1 MNVVLYFTKEEQV
14 LKFIEIN
21 KKCENVVQSMKIN
34 PFLENTS
41 FERIKQLFQGM
52 ETYQLVNTPDTDYEV
67 FDGISIIEYNNKAEE
82 FHVRRINSIEQHL
95 HKIRKLHSIQYSN
108 YVKEITKN
116 FTILRSLKV
125 INPYNYISNN
135 HSIQLLFE
143 LKNVVTLKELLIYI
157 SVYVAIDDLIQLRNE
172 LRNIKITIVIDNDP
186 FAKKITNEYLKS
198 ISRIQGINIYVN
210 RYNEFI
216 DNKYVMPVIPL
227 EIGISSIMKHKEKYF
242 NLFSICYPTKLI
254 LFDDGYQNFN
264 DEVDESIE
272 TNETIE
278 EFNFDLCSMLMEL
291 FISFPRN
298 SLINFILPTTLTKIS
313 ITSNENKEFKYD
325 SFHTLPLEFFDLSYE
340 TNKNITLPSTLKNL
354 YIEEC
359 SHCTFRFKEYWNLT
373 KIIIRECYDCI
384 IPICDT
390 YKEFYNAC
398 INNNKYINY
407 GDVSTIH
414 NFFQGELYSDVS
426 FNKDTIELTMNKN
439 SFIDVLDLYIFK
451 TQNIKLKDIKT
462 NTIITGSSKCVKLI
476 HGKIKNI
483 IFDSCE
489 KLLCDN
495 INSIEI
501 IKGKEVYY
509 LELVSSGKPE
519 FIIDNINHFITNSIH
534 IPHTPLKRLE
544 LNNIEE
550 EIVDLA
556 TFNIEIIT
564 INNSNIKKLIIP
576 TTITSFFNNN
586 SKIER
591 IDGFETSTIPN
602 DERKKLEIK
611 YCNGILPK
619 VTANQFAI
627 QCKDWKVID
636 ARSIKVNYLVI
647 FNCMELKEILLPNEL
662 KTLIINQ
669 CDGIETLD
677 LTTSQLSVIN
687 IKNCKSIKTLLVNNN
702 VKTVITSCPLLN

>member
-1 MNVVLYFTKEEQV
+1 
-14 LKFIEIN
+14 
-21 KKCENVVQSMKIN
+21 MKIN
-34 PFLENTS
+34 PFLEKTTY
-41 FERIKQLFQGM
+41 ERIKQLFQGM

-82 FHVRRINSIEQHL
+82 FHVRRFNSIEQHL
-95 HKIRKLHSIQYSN
+95 HKIKKLRSIQYNN

-157 SVYVAIDDLIQLRNE
+157 SVYVVIDDLIQLRNE

-264 DEVDESIE
+264 DEVDESIRSIE
-272 TNETIE
+272 ANETVE
-278 EFNFDLCSMLMEL
+278 EFNFDLCSMLMELL

-313 ITSNENKEFKYD
+313 ITSNENKEFRYD

-359 SHCTFRFKEYWNLT
+359 SHCT
-373 KIIIRECYDCI
+373 ECYDCI

-414 NFFQGELYSDVS
+414 NFFQGELYSNVS
-426 FNKDTIELTMNKN
+426 FNEDTIELTMNEN

-462 NTIITGSSKCVKLI
+462 NTIITGSSKCIKLI
-476 HGKIKNI
+476 HGTIKNI

-509 LELVSSGKPE
+509 LELVSS
-519 FIIDNINHFITNSIH
+519 
-534 IPHTPLKRLE
+534 
-544 LNNIEE
+544 
-550 EIVDLA
+550 
-556 TFNIEIIT
+556 
-564 INNSNIKKLIIP
+564 
-576 TTITSFFNNN
+576 
-586 SKIER
+586 ER